1 MKLERWALVAEIIS
15 GAAIVVTLVVLLL
28 EVRGNTAAIQAATY
42 QNVVDSI
49 TSGLSVRGI
58 DPDAARIWDAGSAGE
73 HLEPIDQ
80 SRYLNLVGAN
90 MRRFEN
96 AFYQYRIG
104 GIEES
109 QWRPIE
115 NIIEGLINT
124 PGHRAWWTNSRSV
137 YSEEFQGLVDE
148 LLEPEN

>member
-1 MKLERWALVAEIIS
+1 MKLEKLALIAEIMGS
-15 GAAIVVTLVVLLL
+15 VAIVVTLIVLLV
-28 EVRGNTAAIQAATY
+28 EVRANTAAIQAATY

-49 TSGLSVRGI
+49 TTGLSLRGT
-58 DPDAARIWDAGSAGE
+58 DPDVARIWDAGTVGE

-80 SRYLNLVGAN
+80 NRYFNLVGAN

-96 AFYQYRIG
+96 AFYQYQIG

-115 NIIEGLINT
+115 RIIGSLLNT
-124 PGHRAWWTNSRSV
+124 PGHKKWWMDSRFVFSV
-137 YSEEFQGLVDE
+137 EFQELADQ
-148 LLEPEN
+148 LLEPDQ